1 MIFKNKICLLLTILV
16 LSINNS
22 VLAQSGG
29 ADENLDMLVDSTK
42 NDLLIV
48 VGGGLAGAVLGLSTL
63 SFVEEPKEHT
73 RNIIV
78 GASIG
83 IIAGVGYVAFSQ
95 ATKTQDMIYAMPPEG
110 EGAKANRKNFE
121 TYARASWHGEHVNA
135 LSSAI
140 LSPYQLGYS
149 LKF

>member
-1 MIFKNKICLLLTILV
+1 MGRKFKNMTRFVSIIALVTTFLMTI
-16 LSINNS
+16 SPKS
-22 VLAQSGG
+22 FAQDGDIDG
-29 ADENLDMLVDSTK
+29 LVDDTK

-95 ATKTQDMIYAMPPEG
+95 ATKSQQMIYG
-110 EGAKANRKNFE
+110 EGTQE
-121 TYARASWHGEHVNA
+121 ASSTFSTKDRRN
-135 LSSAI
+135 
-140 LSPYQLGYS
+140 
-149 LKF
+149 

>member
-1 MIFKNKICLLLTILV
+1 MGRKFKNMTRFVSIIALVTTFLMTI
-16 LSINNS
+16 SPKS
-22 VLAQSGG
+22 FAQDGDIDG
-29 ADENLDMLVDSTK
+29 LVDDTK

-95 ATKTQDMIYAMPPEG
+95 ATKSQQMIYG
-110 EGAKANRKNFE
+110 EGTQE
-121 TYARASWHGEHVNA
+121 ASSTFSTKDRRNWHASNNITQPIVT
-135 LSSAI
+135 
-140 LSPYQLGYS
+140 PYNVS
-149 LKF
+149 MSFRF